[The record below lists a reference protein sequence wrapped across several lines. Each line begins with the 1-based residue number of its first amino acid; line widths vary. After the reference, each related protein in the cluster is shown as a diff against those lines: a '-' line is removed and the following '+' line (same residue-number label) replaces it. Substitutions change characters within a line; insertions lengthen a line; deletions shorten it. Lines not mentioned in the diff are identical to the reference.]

1 MKKLLSTL
9 MVIACLAL
17 AIPAQAQIKF
27 GVKAGLNVSKLH
39 LSENIVSKDNRAG
52 FFVGP
57 TAEFTLPLL
66 GLGIDGSVLYNQF
79 GVDSEEGTSTK
90 KSIEIPINLRWPG
103 PAQAGR
109 HRQPH
114 ELHRRVHQPAA
125 REDRRHVRQPRDDA
139 RRPRAEVF
147 LQRAHRRAPHRDAKG
162 RRRDDRQPHARQDR
176 QEQGRASVQGGGVR
190 HHVRRGHLAHR
201 RAHRS
206 WCQTRPCA
214 EERLMVF
221 DGRNAHRPGTRRS
234 QAVSEKQS

>member
-39 LSENIVSKDNRAG
+39 LSKETLSSDNRAG

-90 KSIEIPINLRWPG
+90 KSIEIPINLRWTVGFSSLVGAYVAVG
-103 PAQAGR
+103 PQFGFNVGDRWFDEVCEFKKNTTSFNVGAG
-109 HRQPH
+109 
-114 ELHRRVHQPAA
+114 LK
-125 REDRRHVRQPRDDA
+125 
-139 RRPRAEVF
+139 
-147 LQRAHRRAPHRDAKG
+147 LL
-162 RRRDDRQPHARQDR
+162 
-176 QEQGRASVQGGGVR
+176 
-190 HHVRRGHLAHR
+190 GHLQVGANYNFALKDNGKIH
-201 RAHRS
+201 S
-206 WCQTRPCA
+206 GDIEDLTTIGFKQNTWQ
-214 EERLMVF
+214 
-221 DGRNAHRPGTRRS
+221 
-234 QAVSEKQS
+234 VSVAYLF

>member
-39 LSENIVSKDNRAG
+39 LSKETLSSDNRAG

-90 KSIEIPINLRWPG
+90 KSIEIPINLRWTVGFSSLVGAYVAVG
-103 PAQAGR
+103 PQFGFNVGDRWFDEVCEFKKNTTSFNVGAG
-109 HRQPH
+109 
-114 ELHRRVHQPAA
+114 LK
-125 REDRRHVRQPRDDA
+125 
-139 RRPRAEVF
+139 
-147 LQRAHRRAPHRDAKG
+147 LL
-162 RRRDDRQPHARQDR
+162 
-176 QEQGRASVQGGGVR
+176 
-190 HHVRRGHLAHR
+190 GHLQVGANYNFALKDNGKIH
-201 RAHRS
+201 
-206 WCQTRPCA
+206 
-214 EERLMVF
+214 
-221 DGRNAHRPGTRRS
+221 DGDIEDLTTIGFKQNTW
-234 QAVSEKQS
+234 QVSVAYLF

>member
-90 KSIEIPINLRWPG
+90 KSIEIPINLRWTVGFSSLIGAYVAVG
-103 PAQAGR
+103 PQFGFNVGDRWVDNVCEFKKNTTSFNVGAG
-109 HRQPH
+109 
-114 ELHRRVHQPAA
+114 LK
-125 REDRRHVRQPRDDA
+125 
-139 RRPRAEVF
+139 
-147 LQRAHRRAPHRDAKG
+147 LL
-162 RRRDDRQPHARQDR
+162 
-176 QEQGRASVQGGGVR
+176 
-190 HHVRRGHLAHR
+190 GHLQVGANYNFALKDNGKIH
-201 RAHRS
+201 S
-206 WCQTRPCA
+206 DNPNDFTTNITTIGFKQNTWQ
-214 EERLMVF
+214 
-221 DGRNAHRPGTRRS
+221 
-234 QAVSEKQS
+234 VSVAYLF

>member
-39 LSENIVSKDNRAG
+39 LSKETLSSDNRAG

-90 KSIEIPINLRWPG
+90 KSIEIPINLRWTVGFSSLVGAYVAVG
-103 PAQAGR
+103 PQFGFNVGDRWFDEVCEFKKNTTSFNVGAG
-109 HRQPH
+109 
-114 ELHRRVHQPAA
+114 LK
-125 REDRRHVRQPRDDA
+125 
-139 RRPRAEVF
+139 
-147 LQRAHRRAPHRDAKG
+147 LL
-162 RRRDDRQPHARQDR
+162 
-176 QEQGRASVQGGGVR
+176 
-190 HHVRRGHLAHR
+190 GHLQVGANYNFALKDNGKIH
-201 RAHRS
+201 S
-206 WCQTRPCA
+206 GDIENLTTIGFKQNTWQ
-214 EERLMVF
+214 
-221 DGRNAHRPGTRRS
+221 
-234 QAVSEKQS
+234 VSVAYLF

>member
-79 GVDSEEGTSTK
+79 GVDSEKGTSTK
-90 KSIEIPINLRWPG
+90 KSIEIPINLRWTVGFSSLVGVYVAVG
-103 PAQAGR
+103 PQFGFNVGDRWFDEVCEFKKNTTSFNVGAG
-109 HRQPH
+109 
-114 ELHRRVHQPAA
+114 LK
-125 REDRRHVRQPRDDA
+125 
-139 RRPRAEVF
+139 
-147 LQRAHRRAPHRDAKG
+147 LL
-162 RRRDDRQPHARQDR
+162 
-176 QEQGRASVQGGGVR
+176 
-190 HHVRRGHLAHR
+190 GHLQVGATYNFALKDNGKIHDDDIEDL
-201 RAHRS
+201 ATIGFKQNT
-206 WCQTRPCA
+206 WQ
-214 EERLMVF
+214 
-221 DGRNAHRPGTRRS
+221 
-234 QAVSEKQS
+234 VSVAYLF

>member
-39 LSENIVSKDNRAG
+39 LSKETLSSDNRAG

-90 KSIEIPINLRWPG
+90 KSIEIPINLRWTVGFSSLVGAYVAVG
-103 PAQAGR
+103 PQFGFNVGDRWFDEVCEFKKNTTSFNVGAG
-109 HRQPH
+109 
-114 ELHRRVHQPAA
+114 LK
-125 REDRRHVRQPRDDA
+125 
-139 RRPRAEVF
+139 
-147 LQRAHRRAPHRDAKG
+147 LL
-162 RRRDDRQPHARQDR
+162 
-176 QEQGRASVQGGGVR
+176 
-190 HHVRRGHLAHR
+190 GHLQVGANYNFALKDNGKIHSGDIEDL
-201 RAHRS
+201 ATIGFKQNT
-206 WCQTRPCA
+206 WQ
-214 EERLMVF
+214 
-221 DGRNAHRPGTRRS
+221 
-234 QAVSEKQS
+234 VSVAYLF

>member
-39 LSENIVSKDNRAG
+39 LSEETFSSDNRAG

-90 KSIEIPINLRWPG
+90 KSIEIPINLRWTVGFSSLVGAYVAVG
-103 PAQAGR
+103 PQFGFNVGDRWFDNVCEFKKNTTSFNVGAG
-109 HRQPH
+109 
-114 ELHRRVHQPAA
+114 LK
-125 REDRRHVRQPRDDA
+125 
-139 RRPRAEVF
+139 
-147 LQRAHRRAPHRDAKG
+147 LL
-162 RRRDDRQPHARQDR
+162 
-176 QEQGRASVQGGGVR
+176 
-190 HHVRRGHLAHR
+190 GHLQVGANYNFALKDNGKIHSGDIEDL
-201 RAHRS
+201 ATIGFKQNT
-206 WCQTRPCA
+206 WQ
-214 EERLMVF
+214 
-221 DGRNAHRPGTRRS
+221 
-234 QAVSEKQS
+234 VSVAYLF

>member
-90 KSIEIPINLRWPG
+90 KSIEIPINLRWTVGFSSLVGAYVAVG
-103 PAQAGR
+103 PQFGFNIGDRWFSSIDNICEFKKNTTSFNVGAG
-109 HRQPH
+109 
-114 ELHRRVHQPAA
+114 LK
-125 REDRRHVRQPRDDA
+125 
-139 RRPRAEVF
+139 
-147 LQRAHRRAPHRDAKG
+147 LL
-162 RRRDDRQPHARQDR
+162 
-176 QEQGRASVQGGGVR
+176 
-190 HHVRRGHLAHR
+190 GHLQVGANYNFALKDNGKIH
-201 RAHRS
+201 
-206 WCQTRPCA
+206 
-214 EERLMVF
+214 
-221 DGRNAHRPGTRRS
+221 DGDIEDLATIGFKQNTW
-234 QAVSEKQS
+234 QVSVAYLF

>member
-79 GVDSEEGTSTK
+79 GVDSEKGTSTK
-90 KSIEIPINLRWPG
+90 KSIEIPINLRWTVGFSSLVGAYVAVG
-103 PAQAGR
+103 PQFGFNVGNRWFDEVCEFKKNTTSFNVGAG
-109 HRQPH
+109 
-114 ELHRRVHQPAA
+114 LK
-125 REDRRHVRQPRDDA
+125 
-139 RRPRAEVF
+139 
-147 LQRAHRRAPHRDAKG
+147 LL
-162 RRRDDRQPHARQDR
+162 
-176 QEQGRASVQGGGVR
+176 
-190 HHVRRGHLAHR
+190 GHLQVGATYNFALKDNGKIHDDDIEDL
-201 RAHRS
+201 ATIGFKQNT
-206 WCQTRPCA
+206 WQ
-214 EERLMVF
+214 
-221 DGRNAHRPGTRRS
+221 
-234 QAVSEKQS
+234 VSVAYLF

>member
-79 GVDSEEGTSTK
+79 GVDSEKGTSTK
-90 KSIEIPINLRWPG
+90 KSIEIPINLRWTVGFSSLVGAYVAVG
-103 PAQAGR
+103 PQFGFNIGDRWFDEICEFKKNTTSFNVGAG
-109 HRQPH
+109 
-114 ELHRRVHQPAA
+114 LK
-125 REDRRHVRQPRDDA
+125 
-139 RRPRAEVF
+139 
-147 LQRAHRRAPHRDAKG
+147 LL
-162 RRRDDRQPHARQDR
+162 
-176 QEQGRASVQGGGVR
+176 
-190 HHVRRGHLAHR
+190 GHLQVGANYNFALKDNGKIHDDDIEDL
-201 RAHRS
+201 ATIGFKQNT
-206 WCQTRPCA
+206 WQ
-214 EERLMVF
+214 
-221 DGRNAHRPGTRRS
+221 
-234 QAVSEKQS
+234 VSVAYLF

>member
-79 GVDSEEGTSTK
+79 GVDSEKGTSTK
-90 KSIEIPINLRWPG
+90 KSIEIPINLRWTVGFSSLVGAYVAVG
-103 PAQAGR
+103 PQFGFNIGDRWFDEVCEFKKNTTSFNVGAG
-109 HRQPH
+109 
-114 ELHRRVHQPAA
+114 LK
-125 REDRRHVRQPRDDA
+125 
-139 RRPRAEVF
+139 
-147 LQRAHRRAPHRDAKG
+147 LL
-162 RRRDDRQPHARQDR
+162 
-176 QEQGRASVQGGGVR
+176 
-190 HHVRRGHLAHR
+190 GHLQVGATYNFALKDNGKIHDDDIEDL
-201 RAHRS
+201 ATIGFKQNT
-206 WCQTRPCA
+206 WQ
-214 EERLMVF
+214 
-221 DGRNAHRPGTRRS
+221 
-234 QAVSEKQS
+234 VSVAYLF

>member
-39 LSENIVSKDNRAG
+39 LSKETLSSDNRAG

-90 KSIEIPINLRWPG
+90 KSIEIPINLKWTVGFSSLVGAYVAVGPQFGFNVGDRWFDEVCEFKKNTTSFNVG
-103 PAQAGR
+103 AG
-109 HRQPH
+109 
-114 ELHRRVHQPAA
+114 LK
-125 REDRRHVRQPRDDA
+125 
-139 RRPRAEVF
+139 
-147 LQRAHRRAPHRDAKG
+147 LL
-162 RRRDDRQPHARQDR
+162 
-176 QEQGRASVQGGGVR
+176 
-190 HHVRRGHLAHR
+190 GHLQVGANYNFALKDNGKIH
-201 RAHRS
+201 S
-206 WCQTRPCA
+206 GDIENLTTIGFKQNTWQ
-214 EERLMVF
+214 
-221 DGRNAHRPGTRRS
+221 
-234 QAVSEKQS
+234 VSVAYLF

>member
-90 KSIEIPINLRWPG
+90 KSIEIPINLRWTVGFSSLVGAYVAVG
-103 PAQAGR
+103 PQFGFNVGDRWFDEVCEFKKNTTSFNVGAG
-109 HRQPH
+109 
-114 ELHRRVHQPAA
+114 LK
-125 REDRRHVRQPRDDA
+125 
-139 RRPRAEVF
+139 
-147 LQRAHRRAPHRDAKG
+147 LL
-162 RRRDDRQPHARQDR
+162 
-176 QEQGRASVQGGGVR
+176 
-190 HHVRRGHLAHR
+190 GHLQVGANYNFALKDNGKIH
-201 RAHRS
+201 
-206 WCQTRPCA
+206 
-214 EERLMVF
+214 
-221 DGRNAHRPGTRRS
+221 DGDIEDLATIGGFKQNTW
-234 QAVSEKQS
+234 QVSVAYLF